1 MSTFSWLRREAEK
14 FSPVASVAEDIFGDG
29 DDSATPPPPEVRVI
43 LGPWWLWVA
52 ALYLLA
58 RRRR

>member
-1 MSTFSWLRREAEK
+1 MSTLSWLRREAEK
-14 FSPVASVAEDIFGDG
+14 FSPVASVAEDIFGGG
-29 DDSATPPPPEVRVI
+29 DDSASPPTELRVI